1 MVLDQD
7 LVDAATFGDVELVAD
22 WLQSLDRSEDINE
35 VDARGRT
42 VLNLCAK
49 GYDNH
54 YNDDGDGPSIL
65 VEQTITA
72 VQMILAKGGAD
83 VNLADKHGWTPQ
95 FLACKALIKK
105 ARSEPRKTV
114 LALRAL
120 AIKGRAK
127 TADPVLKFLVDTP
140 DGLRAVVRGAPAR
153 EELPGGP

>member
-1 MVLDQD
+1 MPECFWPLRHG
-7 LVDAATFGDVELVAD
+7 A
-22 WLQSLDRSEDINE
+22 SLDDCWASAPVENLLRHVEDRTTPAMEMWFGHNRWAADTPEDLSQNE
-35 VDARGRT
+35 D
-42 VLNLCAK
+42 
-49 GYDNH
+49 
-54 YNDDGDGPSIL
+54 
-65 VEQTITA
+65 
-72 VQMILAKGGAD
+72 
-83 VNLADKHGWTPQ
+83 